1 MDQAQQYGQMN
12 MNLPHDVVPLP
23 SGGLFY
29 KNKKKSLKVG
39 YLTAQDENLLV
50 STSTNKNLIQ
60 TLLRSKIYETDIHV
74 DDLLESDVEAIM
86 IFLRNTAF
94 GPEYIFN
101 LLDPKTNKKFESTVV
116 LDELDI
122 IQPKLKPNDKG
133 LFELNLPKSGSNVLC
148 KLLTLRDINSL
159 SDMRDSYPP
168 NVTVPL
174 ITKRLELHI
183 VSVDGNEDR
192 EFISQFVN
200 TLPIMDSKF
209 IRNTMKDCEPRLDLN
224 RQVTAPSGEKV
235 NVEITFG
242 AEFFRPFF

>member
-1 MDQAQQYGQMN
+1 MDKSQQYGQMN

-39 YLTAQDENLLV
+39 YLTAQDENLLI
-50 STSTNKNLIQ
+50 STSTNKNLVQ
-60 TLLRSKIYETDIHV
+60 TLLRSKIYETDISV
-74 DDLLESDVEAIM
+74 EDLLESDVEAIM

-148 KLLTLRDINSL
+148 KLLTLKDINML
-159 SDMRDSYPP
+159 SDMRDSYPI

-174 ITKRLELHI
+174 VTKRLELHI

-209 IRNTMKDCEPRLDLN
+209 IRNTMKDCEPRLDLK

-235 NVEITFG
+235 NVDITFG

>member
-23 SGGLFY
+23 SGGVFY
-29 KNKKKSLKVG
+29 KNKKKALKVG
-39 YLTAQDENLLV
+39 YLTAQDENLLI
-50 STSTNKNLIQ
+50 SSSANKNLVQ
-60 TLLRSKIYETDIHV
+60 TLLRSKIYETDFQV
-74 DDLLESDVEAIM
+74 EDLLESDVEAIM

-116 LDELDI
+116 LDELNI
-122 IQPKLKPNDKG
+122 IQPKLKPNDNG

-159 SDMRDSYPP
+159 SDMKDSYPP

-235 NVEITFG
+235 NVDITFG

>member
-1 MDQAQQYGQMN
+1 MDQSQQYGQMN

-50 STSTNKNLIQ
+50 STSTNKNLVQ

-101 LLDPKTNKKFESTVV
+101 LLDPKTNKKFESTVI
-116 LDELDI
+116 LDELNI

-159 SDMRDSYPP
+159 SDMRDSYPV

-209 IRNTMKDCEPRLDLN
+209 IRNTMKDCEPRLDLK

-235 NVEITFG
+235 NVDITFG

>member
-1 MDQAQQYGQMN
+1 MDKSQQYGQMN

-39 YLTAQDENLLV
+39 YLTAQDENLLI
-50 STSTNKNLIQ
+50 STSTNKNLVQ
-60 TLLRSKIYETDIHV
+60 TLLRSKIYETDISV
-74 DDLLESDVEAIM
+74 EDLLESDVEAIM

-133 LFELNLPKSGSNVLC
+133 LFELNLPKSGLNVLC
-148 KLLTLRDINSL
+148 KLLTLKDINML
-159 SDMRDSYPP
+159 SDMRDSYPI

-174 ITKRLELHI
+174 VTKRLELHI

-209 IRNTMKDCEPRLDLN
+209 IRNTMKDCEPRLDLK

-235 NVEITFG
+235 NVDITFG

>member
-1 MDQAQQYGQMN
+1 MDQAQQYGQLN

-23 SGGLFY
+23 SGGVFY
-29 KNKKKSLKVG
+29 KNKKKSLKIG

-50 STSTNKNLIQ
+50 SVSGTKNLIQ
-60 TLLRSKIYETDIHV
+60 TLLRSKIYEPDMQV
-74 DDLLESDVEAIM
+74 EDLLEGDVEAIM

-94 GPEYIFN
+94 GSEYIFN
-101 LLDPKTNKKFESTVV
+101 LLDPKTNKKFEATIN
-116 LDELDI
+116 LDELNI
-122 IQPKLKPNDKG
+122 IQPKIKPNNDG
-133 LFELNLPKSGSNVLC
+133 LFQLNLPRTGVNILC

-159 SDMRDSYPP
+159 NDLRDSYPV
-168 NVTVPL
+168 NATVPL
-174 ITKRLELHI
+174 VTKRLELHI

-192 EFISQFVN
+192 EYISKFVN

-209 IRNTMKDCEPRLDLN
+209 IRNTMKDCEPHLDLK

-235 NVEITFG
+235 NVEIAFG

>member
-29 KNKKKSLKVG
+29 KNKKKALKVG

-159 SDMRDSYPP
+159 SDMRDSYPV